1 MRWAA
6 HVRRV
11 HVVLWNPSCT
21 WLTLRASLR
30 SRRTRSHHVG
40 HTLHCRSPPTC
51 RRWHGYSVMRWDAL
65 RIAWSLGALPS
76 IFCDSHG
83 KSGTSIVFHLAT
95 FVDELLRASMVHAT
109 TAFAIAAAQN
119 TCLET
124 LWHKYKQSKH
134 VRTKMGVVG
143 LRHSFSNVL
152 PRSTSSSTRISCICS
167 PYCVHQ
173 FHQ

>member
-1 MRWAA
+1 
-6 HVRRV
+6 
-11 HVVLWNPSCT
+11 
-21 WLTLRASLR
+21 
-30 SRRTRSHHVG
+30 
-40 HTLHCRSPPTC
+40 
-51 RRWHGYSVMRWDAL
+51 MRWDAL

-143 LRHSFSNVL
+143 PAFFFQCLTSQYFFKHSDFLHLQPMLCPPVPPVILGLNASAFLARVSLMAFSRTPAKL
-152 PRSTSSSTRISCICS
+152 GMLLQSTQLQPS
-167 PYCVHQ
+167 Q
-173 FHQ
+173 